1 MLRKMFFLGL
11 FVLSAAASAQATCK
25 VELLLSIDAYNQEQ
39 IDRAK
44 NSMIEGV
51 KAKGYEIV
59 EMGSK
64 SDLVLYYGTEAAG
77 VASAYWGRIELFAVA
92 GHVAGAGNYGRS
104 PRLVQ
109 QSTLEES
116 SWEAFVP
123 VIQDRL
129 VASALIALPAASAVA
144 GYCKAD
150 PTVVDAQ

>member
-59 EMGSK
+59 EKGSK
-64 SDLVLYYGTEAAG
+64 SDLFLFYSTEAAG
-77 VASAYWGRIELFAVA
+77 VASAYWGRIRLSVP
-92 GHVAGAGNYGRS
+92 GLVD
-104 PRLVQ
+104 LVQ
-109 QSTLEES
+109 QSTYEES